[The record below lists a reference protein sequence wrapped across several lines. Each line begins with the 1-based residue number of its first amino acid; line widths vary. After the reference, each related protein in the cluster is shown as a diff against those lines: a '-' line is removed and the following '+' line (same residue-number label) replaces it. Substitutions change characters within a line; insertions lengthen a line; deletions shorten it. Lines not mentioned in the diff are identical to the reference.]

1 MRYHWEAMSLRVT
14 SALLLAFCVGCA
26 TAPKPKPESDIDGDG
41 IVDSKDECPDA
52 PEEKGGDGDGCP
64 DAPQIVIESGMINIR
79 GKIVF
84 NVASAE
90 LLPKNAKLLE
100 LLAKLLTE
108 NEQVK
113 RVQIEGHTD
122 ATGDEA
128 FNQQLSLQRAETVSK
143 ALIQRGVKSD
153 RLSMKGMG
161 RSHPLGSNDTEE
173 GRARNRRVEFR
184 VLE

>member
-1 MRYHWEAMSLRVT
+1 MHLR
-14 SALLLAFCVGCA
+14 ALLVVIAALGVGCA
-26 TAPKPKPESDIDGDG
+26 ASSRNLGGKDTDGDG
-41 IVDSKDECPDA
+41 IADSKDECPDVA
-52 PEEKGGDGDGCP
+52 EEPGGDGDGCP
-64 DAPQIVIESGMINIR
+64 DVPQIKIESGMINIR

-100 LLAKLLTE
+100 LLAKLLNE
-108 NEQVK
+108 NDQIK

-128 FNQQLSLQRAETVSK
+128 FNQQLSLQRAQTVGQ
-143 ALIQRGVKSD
+143 ALIQRGVKSE
-153 RLSMKGMG
+153 RLITRGKG
-161 RSHPLGSNDTEE
+161 RSAPLGSNDTEA

-184 VLE
+184 VIE

>member
-1 MRYHWEAMSLRVT
+1 MNRF
-14 SALLLAFCVGCA
+14 ALFALVAIGCA
-26 TAPKPKPESDIDGDG
+26 TAPKPIPPTDSDGDG
-41 IVDSKDECPDA
+41 IVDARDECPDA

-64 DAPQIVIESGMINIR
+64 DAPQIAIESGMINIR

-84 NVASAE
+84 DVASAE
-90 LLPKNAKLLE
+90 LLPKNARLLE

-108 NEQVK
+108 NNQIK
-113 RVQIEGHTD
+113 RVQVEGHTD

-128 FNQQLSLQRAETVSK
+128 FNQQLSLDRAQTVVK
-143 ALIQRGVKSD
+143 ALIARGVKSD
-153 RLSMKGMG
+153 RLSTKGMG
-161 RSHPLGSNDTEE
+161 RSQPLGTNDSEE

>member
-1 MRYHWEAMSLRVT
+1 MRLRIL
-14 SALLLAFCVGCA
+14 SALLVFCVGCA
-26 TAPKPKPESDIDGDG
+26 TTPKPVPSGDVDGDG
-41 IVDSKDECPDA
+41 IVDAKDECPDA
-52 PEEKGGDGDGCP
+52 AEEKGGDGDGCP

-84 NVASAE
+84 DVASAE
-90 LLPKNAKLLE
+90 LLPKNARLLE

-108 NEQVK
+108 NDQIM
-113 RVQIEGHTD
+113 RVQVEGHTD

-128 FNQQLSLQRAETVSK
+128 FNQQLSLDRAQTVVK

-153 RLSMKGMG
+153 RLSTKGMG
-161 RSHPLGSNDTEE
+161 RTQPLSSNDTEE

>member
-1 MRYHWEAMSLRVT
+1 MAFRILT
-14 SALLLAFCVGCA
+14 ALLLVVGVGCA
-26 TAPKPKPESDIDGDG
+26 TAPKPMPGGDVDGDG
-41 IVDSKDECPDA
+41 IVDAKDECPDA
-52 PEEKGGDGDGCP
+52 AEEKGGDGDGCP

-84 NVASAE
+84 DVASSE

-100 LLAKLLTE
+100 LLAKLLNE
-108 NEQVK
+108 NEQIK
-113 RVQIEGHTD
+113 RVQVEGHTD

-128 FNQQLSLQRAETVSK
+128 FNKQLSLDRATTVGK
-143 ALIQRGVKSD
+143 ALIQRGVRAE
-153 RLSMKGMG
+153 RLSTKGMG
-161 RSHPLGSNDTEE
+161 PSQPLATNDTDE